1 MTLDKC
7 TLTIDLNIIKNNYLV
22 LQKICPTS
30 ELGAAVKANCYGL
43 GVDKIAPV
51 LEELGCK
58 HFFVASK
65 DEGLRLRSILA
76 HDSANIYILNGD
88 YSHEK
93 ESFFQNKLIP
103 ILNSLPQARAWETIT
118 HKLGKKLPCVIHLN
132 TGMNRLG
139 VHALEV
145 PDLQNYDLNI
155 CLVMSH
161 LSSAE
166 DNADPANVEQLA
178 LFKKLSAFFP
188 HAKKSF
194 ANSSGIFLGQKYCFD
209 IMRPG
214 AALYGINPAPYLAD
228 CPIENPVSLAAPI
241 IQINRVSGGEYVGY
255 NRTHKLG
262 PQSVVATL
270 PLGYADGY
278 TRSLSNKGVM
288 FINGREVKVI
298 GRVSMDFVT
307 IDVTDILEKDLFLG
321 QSVEVIGP
329 NATLDKIA
337 NLAGTNAYEILTML
351 GNRYNRVY
359 I

>member
-7 TLTIDLNIIKNNYLV
+7 TLTIDLNIIKNNYQV
-22 LQKICPTS
+22 LQKICPVS

-43 GVDKIAPV
+43 GVDKIAPM
-51 LEELGCK
+51 LEKLGCK
-58 HFFVASK
+58 NFFVASK
-65 DEGLRLRSILA
+65 DEALHLRNILA
-76 HDSANIYILNGD
+76 HNSSNIYILNGD
-88 YSHEK
+88 YSNEK
-93 ESFFQNKLIP
+93 EDFFQNNLIP
-103 ILNSLPQARAWETIT
+103 VLNSLPQAKTWETIT
-118 HKLGKKLPCVIHLN
+118 HKLGKKLPCAIHLN

-145 PDLQNYDLNI
+145 PTLQNYDLNV

-166 DNADPANVEQLA
+166 DKADPANEEQLA

-214 AALYGINPAPYLAD
+214 GALYGINPAPYLTD
-228 CPIENPVSLAAPI
+228 SGIKNPVTLEAPI
-241 IQINRVSGGEYVGY
+241 IQINSASGGEYVGY

-262 PQSVVATL
+262 PQAIVATL

-278 TRSLSNKGVM
+278 MRSLSNKGVM
-288 FINGREVKVI
+288 YIGNKEVKVI

-307 IDVTDILEKDLFLG
+307 IDVTHILEKDLFLG
-321 QSVEVIGP
+321 QSVEIIGP
-329 NATLDKIA
+329 NITPDKIA
-337 NLAGTNAYEILTML
+337 NLAGTNAYEILTSL

-359 I
+359 D